1 MWRYLDE
8 AEDRSLAG
16 ADLDSVSYIDLAGIW
31 NVTEKIEV
39 RAGVNNVF
47 DQEPPI
53 VGQAAGPSIFG
64 NGNTFPGLYD
74 ALGRYWFAAVG
85 LSL

>member
-1 MWRYLDE
+1 MWR

-16 ADLDSVSYIDLAGIW
+16 ADLDSVSHIDLAGNW
-31 NVTEKIEV
+31 NVTSKIEV

-47 DQEPPI
+47 DEEPPI
-53 VGQAAGPSIFG
+53 VDQAAGPSIFG

-74 ALGRYWFAAVG
+74 ALGQYWFAAVG

>member
-1 MWRYLDE
+1 MGIRH
-8 AEDRSLAG
+8 RTLA
-16 ADLDSVSYIDLAGIW
+16 AG
-31 NVTEKIEV
+31 KIEV
-39 RAGVNNVF
+39 RAGMNNVF
-47 DQEPPI
+47 DEEPPI

-74 ALGRYWFAAVG
+74 TLGRYWFAAVG